1 MSDDYRSLISRLVAL
16 QGQAASAMSGRPAIG
31 DLKPM
36 AGAVAPTS
44 PEVPFTS
51 WARQPTPA
59 AAGTPP
65 AAPALRS
72 PTELM
77 NAPVTPATDPPVP
90 AAPAPAAPAAPAMAF
105 QGAGPQAF
113 GGGSGG
119 GGSGK

>member
-1 MSDDYRSLISRLVAL
+1 MSDDYRSLISRLMAL
-16 QGQAASAMSGRPAIG
+16 QDQAAGAMSGRPSIAG
-31 DLKPM
+31 LTPM

-44 PEVPFTS
+44 AEVPYTS
-51 WARQPTPA
+51 WSRQPTPA
-59 AAGTPP
+59 ATGTPP

-105 QGAGPQAF
+105 QGAGSQAF
-113 GGGSGG
+113 GGGTGG